1 VFVAIGG
8 PSPVAA
14 AEAAVGLGTATS
26 FAVLGGSTV
35 TNTGPSVISGDVG
48 LHPGTSVTGFPPG
61 IVNDG
66 SIHATDALASSA
78 KDDLVTAYNDAAGRS
93 MTGAV
98 TADLGGQTLL
108 PGVYRGPTLGLTGA
122 LTLDGAGD
130 PNAVFIF
137 QASST
142 LTTAT
147 ASSVVL
153 IGSAQA
159 CNVFWQVGSSA
170 TLGTASDFA
179 GTIMALTSI
188 SATTGATIEGQ
199 LLARNGAVTLDTN
212 TITRPVCDT
221 TQITTTST
229 TTGGSTTST
238 TTGGSTT
245 STTTGGSTTSTSAV
259 VVPPTVPGGG
269 TTSSTVPGGGT
280 TSSTVPG
287 GGTTSS
293 TVPGGGTTSSTVP
306 GGGTTSST
314 RPIGPGRDVPGAT
327 GGKLPTTGSS
337 PLGAA
342 RVAFVL
348 LIVGGGVLVASRRY
362 GR

>member
-1 VFVAIGG
+1 MFVAIGG

-238 TTGGSTT
+238 
-245 STTTGGSTTSTSAV
+245 SAV
-259 VVPPTVPGGG
+259 VVPP
-269 TTSSTVPGGGT
+269 TVPGGGT

-348 LIVGGGVLVASRRY
+348 LIVGCGVLVASRRY